1 MWQLFSMTEFLL
13 HILYQMKMYFVDFC
27 FINFSAFQYLS
38 VHLSTVS
45 DSGKSLS
52 LGLIDFASR

>member
-27 FINFSAFQYLS
+27 FINFSAFQYL
-38 VHLSTVS
+38 HLSTVS
-45 DSGKSLS
+45 DSEKSLS